1 MNIFFM
7 NSKKHIYIFTDHLN
21 KVRGKWK
28 NAIKCDI
35 VKKDIECKIQNKKT
49 KAKNER
55 YRNIK
60 TKTQKEKK
68 VVSQKNR
75 LKMWTCINSC

>member
-60 TKTQKEKK
+60 TKTQKEKL
-68 VVSQKNR
+68 V
-75 LKMWTCINSC
+75 LKKKQWAHANNA

>member
-21 KVRGKWK
+21 KVRWKWK

-35 VKKDIECKIQNKKT
+35 VKKDIECKI
-49 KAKNER
+49 
-55 YRNIK
+55 
-60 TKTQKEKK
+60 
-68 VVSQKNR
+68 
-75 LKMWTCINSC
+75 

>member
-35 VKKDIECKIQNKKT
+35 VKKDIECKI
-49 KAKNER
+49 
-55 YRNIK
+55 
-60 TKTQKEKK
+60 
-68 VVSQKNR
+68 
-75 LKMWTCINSC
+75 